1 MNGVDMFGY
10 HCDPTQSPP
19 DNPIRLV
26 FYQKDL
32 LA

>member
-1 MNGVDMFGY
+1 MNGVEMFGY